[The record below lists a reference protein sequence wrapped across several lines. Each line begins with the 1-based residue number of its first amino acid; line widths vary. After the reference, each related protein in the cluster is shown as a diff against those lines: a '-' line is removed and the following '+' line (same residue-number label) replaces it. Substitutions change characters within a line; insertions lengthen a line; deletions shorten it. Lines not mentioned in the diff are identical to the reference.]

1 MSILGGFPPR
11 GGGVGKGAASQ
22 QSEVIAIT
30 EREFESEVIQSD
42 MPVLIGIVS
51 ARSSVCRQIAPEVE
65 AFARDVVGKIKV
77 VSIDV
82 DESPNIVREL
92 RIQQVPTFILF
103 AEKRIADAA
112 AGPVTKKQ
120 LQAMV
125 DPYMP
130 RAAGA
135 VKPAELAQFLAAGV
149 FVPIDTREAAAFK
162 RAHLPHSRSDSP
174 ISKRSREGPSS
185 IVAPV
190 TNRKTR
196 HGGSASKGFRSR
208 TSKAACSR
216 GKPNRSRSNAGDLQA
231 KGRARK
237 ARLDARATCA
247 SNSRVSY
254 VKSSAF
260 SLLFAFSSVLALGGC
275 SASSDESTADSTSEH
290 LSGKIVTVDFA
301 GDFTTST
308 TGTLAVGETAKIAYD
323 ASRLT
328 TCRGDANDG
337 SPGCTVSAFYRV
349 NGGPIASVTVAGH
362 VADPS
367 ETPTFP
373 LTTAGDL
380 EIWFQNTS
388 MWGCS
393 AYDSAYGANYHFTI
407 VASATAPYRIAILA
421 HR

>member
-1 MSILGGFPPR
+1 M
-11 GGGVGKGAASQ
+11 
-22 QSEVIAIT
+22 
-30 EREFESEVIQSD
+30 
-42 MPVLIGIVS
+42 
-51 ARSSVCRQIAPEVE
+51 
-65 AFARDVVGKIKV
+65 
-77 VSIDV
+77 
-82 DESPNIVREL
+82 
-92 RIQQVPTFILF
+92 
-103 AEKRIADAA
+103 
-112 AGPVTKKQ
+112 
-120 LQAMV
+120 
-125 DPYMP
+125 
-130 RAAGA
+130 
-135 VKPAELAQFLAAGV
+135 
-149 FVPIDTREAAAFK
+149 
-162 RAHLPHSRSDSP
+162 
-174 ISKRSREGPSS
+174 
-185 IVAPV
+185 
-190 TNRKTR
+190 
-196 HGGSASKGFRSR
+196 
-208 TSKAACSR
+208 
-216 GKPNRSRSNAGDLQA
+216 
-231 KGRARK
+231 
-237 ARLDARATCA
+237 
-247 SNSRVSY
+247 SY

-337 SPGCTVSAFYRV
+337 SPGWTVSAFYRV

-407 VASATAPYRIAILA
+407 VASATAPGWVGLPQTVLSRATCGTPPNACDSDFQTMTTGFTYDTWTRERAAIKRAYRTLYLGDGGLDTDKIYVSPADFARAGSLEPLRRRAVTYVVLKRYNAQDPSTSALVQALGRDARLVASFTPYRAGVDRAIGEATPPFIHNTDARIGAALE
-421 HR
+421 RPGPIIDIWTLN